1 MKRYLALFFLCFI
14 FACSTEVEG
23 PNTAGD
29 PDTTTDPTTPDLD
42 APSNSLG
49 VTTSANGDF
58 STLVW
63 ADEFDTDGRPD
74 PNNWFHETVGP
85 NNGSWWNNEFQHY
98 TDREENSY
106 VDNGSLKIVAL
117 RENYDGKLYTSARMI
132 TKDLFTF
139 KYGRLEAR
147 AKLPVGQGTW
157 PAIWMLGE
165 NIDIVGWPA
174 CGEVDLMEH
183 GNKDPGIVSAAVH
196 LPNSNGDHYY
206 MSNELQIENEASE
219 YHVYSVT
226 WTPTSLEFYVDDVL
240 FHTFVINTGMPFNKQ
255 FFIILNVAMG
265 GQFTGNFVDPEF
277 TSSAMEIDYIRVY
290 Q

>member
-1 MKRYLALFFLCFI
+1 MNRFILFLTLFLFI
-14 FACSTEVEG
+14 ACSKGGDGDTPTNIETEESVVFN
-23 PNTAGD
+23 PN
-29 PDTTTDPTTPDLD
+29 
-42 APSNSLG
+42 APFNSLG
-49 VTTSANGDF
+49 VATSANGDF

-63 ADEFDTDGRPD
+63 SDEFDQDGRP
-74 PNNWFHETVGP
+74 NTENWFHETVGP

-98 TDREENSY
+98 TDREVNSY

-117 RENYDGKLYTSARMI
+117 REDYDGKLYTSARMI

-139 KYGRLEAR
+139 KYGRLDVR

-165 NIDIVGWPA
+165 NIDLYGWPA

-183 GNKDPGIVSAAVH
+183 GNEDPGIVSAAVH

-206 MSNELQIENEASE
+206 LSNRLQIENEATE
-219 YHVYSVT
+219 YHTYSVE
-226 WTPTSLEFYVDDVL
+226 WTPSKFDFYVDDVL
-240 FHTFVINTGMPFNKQ
+240 FHNFIITPEMPFRKP

-277 TSSAMEIDYIRVY
+277 ISGTMEVDYVRLY

>member
-1 MKRYLALFFLCFI
+1 MKRFTSFFILFVFI
-14 FACSTEVEG
+14 ACSKG
-23 PNTAGD
+23 GD
-29 PDTTTDPTTPDLD
+29 GDNPTTNVETEDPVVVNPN
-42 APSNSLG
+42 APFNSLG
-49 VTTSANGDF
+49 VATSANGDF

-63 ADEFDTDGRPD
+63 SDEFDQDGRPN
-74 PNNWFHETVGP
+74 PENWFHETVGP

-98 TDREENSY
+98 TDREVNSY

-117 RENYDGKLYTSARMI
+117 REDYDGKLYTSARMI

-139 KYGRLEAR
+139 KYGRLDVR
-147 AKLPVGQGTW
+147 AKLPVGEGTW

-165 NIDIVGWPA
+165 NIDIFSWPA

-206 MSNELQIENEASE
+206 LSNELQIENEATV
-219 YHVYSVT
+219 YHTYSVE
-226 WTPTSLEFYVDDVL
+226 WTPSKLDFYVDDVL
-240 FHTFVINTGMPFNKQ
+240 FHNFIITPEMPFRKP

-277 TSSAMEIDYIRVY
+277 ISGTMEVDYVRLY